1 MRHILGTFVILST
14 LFVFSPGLARCE
26 GLDELDKYNVVWN
39 TPSQDVSGTM
49 PLGNGDIGINLWSE
63 PNGDLLFYISKTDSW
78 SENGRL
84 LKLGRVRLALSP
96 NPFTEEKPF
105 RQTLRLREGEI
116 AISAGG
122 NERRVSLRIWV
133 DANRPVIRVEAESPS
148 PFELTTTLEVWRDR
162 KRQLEG
168 QELVSAYGLQ
178 NAPFPVYVYPDTV
191 CEDQTN
197 RIIWYHRNEHS
208 IWTNNLKHQG
218 MEGFIERSKDPL
230 MNLTFGGCIEGTG
243 LENESPERLS
253 STQPQRNYTISIY
266 PLCDQTDTAK
276 QWLERLDENVAQYSA
291 KNLQDDLVEHRA
303 WWDEFWNRS
312 WIFVSGSE
320 DAEIVTR
327 GYILQRFINACAGRG
342 RHAIKFNGTI
352 FTVDGE
358 GFDADY
364 RRWGGPYWWQN
375 TRLTYWPMLA
385 SGDFDLMQPLF
396 EMYRDMTPLAEYRTK
411 VWFNHSGAFIGETV
425 YFWGMYNNENYGWE
439 RPDDLP
445 VGELTNPYI
454 RREYTASLELLA
466 MMIDYY
472 RYTENNGFLKKL
484 LLPMSESLLE
494 FWDKHYKIGED
505 GTMVMYPAQAL
516 ETLQDAKNPTPDIA
530 GLKWVLSELL
540 SIEKEKTGPDRRS
553 FWKDLL
559 AKTLPLPMKEMDKGE
574 VILGAEEVYG
584 GRGNSENPE
593 LYAVFPF
600 RLYGID
606 KPDLDIGR
614 RTFRQRTV
622 KDNKGW
628 RQDEIQAAYLGLT
641 KVAQEYLVDRAK
653 NKHDGSRFP
662 AFWGPNF
669 DWIPDQDHGANLV
682 NALQTM
688 LLQADGEHIL
698 LFPAW
703 PADWDVDF
711 KLHAAFQTIVEGIY
725 RDGEVHELKVT
736 PESRAT
742 LLPFLRGTNASA
754 DDLDT

>member
-1 MRHILGTFVILST
+1 M
-14 LFVFSPGLARCE
+14 LFR
-26 GLDELDKYNVVWN
+26 
-39 TPSQDVSGTM
+39 SG
-49 PLGNGDIGINLWSE
+49 
-63 PNGDLLFYISKTDSW
+63 YID
-78 SENGRL
+78 
-84 LKLGRVRLALSP
+84 
-96 NPFTEEKPF
+96 
-105 RQTLRLREGEI
+105 
-116 AISAGG
+116 
-122 NERRVSLRIWV
+122 
-133 DANRPVIRVEAESPS
+133 
-148 PFELTTTLEVWRDR
+148 
-162 KRQLEG
+162 
-168 QELVSAYGLQ
+168 
-178 NAPFPVYVYPDTV
+178 
-191 CEDQTN
+191 
-197 RIIWYHRNEHS
+197 
-208 IWTNNLKHQG
+208 
-218 MEGFIERSKDPL
+218 RSKDPL

-243 LENESPERLS
+243 FESESPERLS
-253 STQPQRNYTISIY
+253 STEPRTDYTISIY
-266 PLCDQTDTAK
+266 PLCAQTDTAD
-276 QWLERLDENVAQYSA
+276 QWLKRVDEHVAQYSA
-291 KNLQDDLVEHRA
+291 NNLSDDLAEHRD

-327 GYILQRFINACAGRG
+327 GYILQRFINACGGRG

-385 SGDFDLMQPLF
+385 SGDFDLMKPLF
-396 EMYRDMTPLAEYRTK
+396 RMYRGMMPLAEYRTK
-411 VWFNHSGAFIGETV
+411 VWFDHGGAFIGETV

-439 RPDDLP
+439 RSEELP

-472 RYTENNGFLKKL
+472 RYTENDQFLEEIV
-484 LLPMSESLLE
+484 LPLSDSFLE
-494 FWDKHYKIGED
+494 FWDKHFQTNDD

-530 GLKWVLSELL
+530 GLKWVLSQLL
-540 SIEKEKTGPDRRS
+540 EIEGEKTGPERRS
-553 FWKDLL
+553 FWNDLL
-559 AKTLPLPMKEMDKGE
+559 AKTPPVPVEETEEGE

-600 RLYGID
+600 RLYGIG
-606 KPDLDIGR
+606 KPELDLGR
-614 RTFRQRTV
+614 RTFEHRTV

-628 RQDEIQAAYLGLT
+628 RQDEIQAACLGLT
-641 KVAQEYLVDRAK
+641 EVAQDYLVDRAK

-669 DWIPDQDHGANLV
+669 DWIPDQDHGANLL

-688 LLQADGEHIL
+688 LLQAYGERIF

-703 PADWDVDF
+703 PAEWDVNF
-711 KLHAAFQTIVEGIY
+711 KLHAPDTTTVEGEY
-725 RDGEVHELKVT
+725 RDENVRKLEIT
-736 PESRAT
+736 PESRASDVI
-742 LLPFLRGTNASA
+742 LWPEEAE
-754 DDLDT
+754 